1 MMSKACQKAIQTLK
15 NKKRFAITWGN
26 KNEGMC
32 RMATNALSGLQVS
45 ATCRPDKRSAIR
57 RGKNNQYSFFAQS
70 SQSPLN
76 GRFMFSIASMMSW

>member
-1 MMSKACQKAIQTLK
+1 MMSKACQKGIQTLK

-26 KNEGMC
+26 KCGELC
-32 RMATNALSGLQVS
+32 RMVVSGSSGLQVF
-45 ATCRPDKRSAIR
+45 ATCRPDALSAIR